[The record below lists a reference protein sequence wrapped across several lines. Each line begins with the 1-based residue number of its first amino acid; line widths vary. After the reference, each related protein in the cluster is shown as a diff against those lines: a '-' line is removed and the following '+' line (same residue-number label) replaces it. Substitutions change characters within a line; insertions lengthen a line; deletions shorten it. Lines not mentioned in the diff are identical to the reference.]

1 MDVKIMLK
9 IHSQQSE
16 YIPSGFSVPTASL
29 FKSIENKHDIY
40 KGKDYTK
47 KLCESLWDHLMEII
61 NFRKK

>member
-16 YIPSGFSVPTASL
+16 YIPSGFSVPTASS

-47 KLCESLWDHLMEII
+47 KLCESL
-61 NFRKK
+61 